1 MKGFITFGL
10 AILLVTGS
18 SAPVMAMKHMDHG
31 SQDHGKS
38 ESMEHHGDMKHAEH
52 GKHDDTKMEESH
64 DMHAGHA
71 MGNGDDFVDIGKDS
85 QEGVTATVKIK
96 TYDQD
101 TRATMAKMGMDATHH
116 VMVFFAED
124 KGGQSVSSGKVALKI
139 KDTEGKSDKPVEM
152 MLMGEGFGADV
163 TVKDKGMYTLEVG
176 TKLQDGNKRKF
187 EVKFH
192 NM

>member
-1 MKGFITFGL
+1 
-10 AILLVTGS
+10 
-18 SAPVMAMKHMDHG
+18 MAMKHMDHD
-31 SQDHGKS
+31 SKDHGKS

-52 GKHDDTKMEESH
+52 GKHGETEMEESH

-71 MGNGDDFVDIGKDS
+71 MGSGDDFVDIGKDS
-85 QEGVTATVKIK
+85 QDGVTASVKIK

-124 KGGQSVSSGKVALKI
+124 KGGKSVSSGKVALKI
-139 KDTEGKSDKPVEM
+139 KDNEGKSDKPVEM